1 MNIFKELLLISSI
14 IIFLSY
20 IFIHMEAQRNTPQF
34 NIIKLNICIFI
45 VSLCVMMVGTI
56 GECFYN
62 PKSLDEQYNEKL
74 KNIENAEKDLQKFL
88 IEYPQF
94 KEEK

>member
-1 MNIFKELLLISSI
+1 
-14 IIFLSY
+14 
-20 IFIHMEAQRNTPQF
+20 
-34 NIIKLNICIFI
+34 
-45 VSLCVMMVGTI
+45 MMVGTI
-56 GECFYN
+56 GDCFYN

-88 IEYPQF
+88 TEHPQF

>member
-1 MNIFKELLLISSI
+1 MNIFEILILFSSI
-14 IIFLSY
+14 IIILSY
-20 IFIHMEAQRNTPQF
+20 IYIHVEAKKKHPNVNF
-34 NIIKLNICIFI
+34 MKLNLCII
-45 VSLCVMMVGTI
+45 LVASCIMTI
-56 GECFYN
+56 GIIGDCFYN

-88 IEYPQF
+88 TEHPQF

>member
-1 MNIFKELLLISSI
+1 MNIFEKLILINSVI
-14 IIFLSY
+14 IILSY
-20 IFIHMEAQRNTPQF
+20 IYIHVEAKKKHPNV
-34 NIIKLNICIFI
+34 NLMKLNLYIILA
-45 VSLCVMMVGTI
+45 SSCVMIVGVI
-56 GECFYN
+56 GDCFYN

-88 IEYPQF
+88 TEHPQF